1 MKIKAYQIPPE
12 EQNSPLIQFD
22 AIPDD
27 VSVYG
32 NRHYEEHKSDL
43 LRNLPE
49 IFEEIADEL
58 EMLRAGE
65 KPHCD
70 LALILEAYT
79 GRDNY
84 TRAER
89 KKWLDIIRRW
99 EETDEET
106 GVFLDA
112 LQLLTGK
119 EHYYTTIW
127 GCCQG
132 DWQHVIYPA
141 EYGAEWL
148 RIFKLEYFN
157 LGTEWLIYED
167 DDAPAFAMYCYDN
180 PRAEIAEV
188 VNATPED
195 VELYA
200 FDGWERTPKY
210 KAVEA

>member
-1 MKIKAYQIPPE
+1 MKIRAYQIPPE

-22 AIPDD
+22 EIPEG

-32 NRHYEEHKSDL
+32 NRHYNDHKTDL
-43 LRNLPE
+43 LNNLPG
-49 IFEEIADEL
+49 IFEDIADEL
-58 EMLRAGE
+58 EQLRAGE

-106 GVFLDA
+106 GCFLDA
-112 LQLLTGK
+112 LQLITGK
-119 EHYYTTIW
+119 EYARATIR

-132 DWQHVIYPA
+132 DWQSVIYPA
-141 EYGAEWL
+141 EYGAKWL
-148 RIFKLEYFN
+148 RTFEIEYFN
-157 LGTEWLIYED
+157 LGTEWIIYED
-167 DDAPAFAMYCYDN
+167 GTPDFGIYCVTDN
-180 PRAEIAEV
+180 PRAEIADV
-188 VNATPED
+188 TNTTPED